1 MSTSNRSKGVLP
13 TAPPDQFVG
22 FWQRMYERIAPYVTG
37 GLLALIGIVVLIIGA
52 WAGSVWLEGRKERA
66 TEQLGR
72 TIRIAEAELLPAV
85 DKDKDKDKD
94 KDPEEIDSE
103 VPRYKTAKERNDAV
117 LQAVGE
123 LDKAYGSTPA
133 AIRGSLLRAGVLYDQ
148 GKYADAEAAY
158 RKYLDSKPSEPAL
171 IALAHE
177 GVGLSAEARGELDA
191 ALVAFQAQQVGNFYR
206 ERSQWNQARIYA
218 KKKDKKKAT
227 EIYKDLLTKA
237 APQSALRDE
246 VQNRLAALE
255 Q

>member
-22 FWQRMYERIAPYVTG
+22 FWQRLYEWIAPYVTG
-37 GLLALIGIVVLIIGA
+37 GLLVLIAIVVLIIGA
-52 WAGSVWLEGRKERA
+52 WGASVWLEGRRERA

-72 TIRIAEAELLPAV
+72 SIRIAESELLPPV
-85 DKDKDKDKD
+85 DKDKDKAKEAE
-94 KDPEEIDSE
+94 PEIDSE
-103 VPRYKTAKERNDAV
+103 IPRFKTDKERNEAV
-117 LQAVGE
+117 LQSLNE
-123 LDKAYGSTPA
+123 LDKTYGSTSA
-133 AIRGSLLRAGVLYDQ
+133 AVRASLIRAGVLFDD
-148 GKYADAEAAY
+148 GKYAEAEAAY
-158 RKYLDSKPSEPAL
+158 RKFLDSKPSEPAL

-218 KKKDKKKAT
+218 KKHDKKKAT
-227 EIYKDLLTKA
+227 EIYKDLLSKA
-237 APQSALRDE
+237 SPQSALRDD